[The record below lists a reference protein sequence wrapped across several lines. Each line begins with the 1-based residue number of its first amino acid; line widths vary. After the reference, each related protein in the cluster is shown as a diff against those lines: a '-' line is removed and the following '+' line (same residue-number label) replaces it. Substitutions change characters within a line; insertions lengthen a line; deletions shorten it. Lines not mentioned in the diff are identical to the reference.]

1 MFLSEK
7 TSQAID
13 EIVGSFFNLNRTV
26 DRMCSVLLNKWSM
39 QRTEQ
44 LLHYNHAHTYPL
56 LADIWSDFKSDCNIP
71 TVYPETHKDDRDYNS
86 LLDMMETYL
95 KEVGNVY
102 SMIKITYNIAKDE
115 GDLNACAMI
124 MDFIPKMTEMISQV
138 ITLRDKAEQIED
150 FAKYDEYVKNW
161 EIDGVTI

>member
-39 QRTEQ
+39 LRTEQ
-44 LLHYNHAHTYPL
+44 LLHHNHAHIYPL
-56 LADIWSDFKSDCNIP
+56 LADIWSDFKSDYNIP

-95 KEVGNVY
+95 KEVGDVY

-124 MDFIPKMTEMISQV
+124 MDFMPKMTEMISQV

-150 FAKYDEYVKNW
+150 FARYDEYVKNW
-161 EIDGVTI
+161 EINGVQI